1 MVMEISNAS
10 EIFSILSS
18 PQDPCMSSEAGSR
31 TPGLE
36 GERGYQKVPVGAG
49 GRCLSSHHVLLKA
62 PGLSPMLVAT
72 FHMSRHGLNVSKQTR
87 LTHVSHSSLL
97 PLLLGQ

>member
-49 GRCLSSHHVLLKA
+49 GRSLSSHHVLLKA
-62 PGLSPMLVAT
+62 PGLSPMLVTT
-72 FHMSRHGLNVSKQTR
+72 FRTSRHGLNVSKQTR
-87 LTHVSHSSLL
+87 LTHVSHGSLL